1 MVLEGGK
8 FKIFSAL
15 RADEKRRSAPGIL
28 PPPLEKILATPLP
41 TCEYKEKDVV
51 DRGLPPNHSNL
62 IWTSESGHYY
72 MQRCAAKSDSQAME
86 TDTTHKNP
94 HISIFEIL
102 ATSLLLVLSLQV
114 SGNGADIWWQR

>member
-1 MVLEGGK
+1 MLSGE
-8 FKIFSAL
+8 FSHKYYINSLAL

-62 IWTSESGHYY
+62 I
-72 MQRCAAKSDSQAME
+72 
-86 TDTTHKNP
+86 
-94 HISIFEIL
+94 
-102 ATSLLLVLSLQV
+102 
-114 SGNGADIWWQR
+114 